1 MSNNKNMMCD
11 INTGIC
17 GETDGAGMEMMNFQ
31 RPQKKID
38 LYYVTDP
45 ICSHCWALEP
55 VLRRFTEQ
63 YGDYFRFHTV
73 IGGLLE
79 KWHDGPIDPA
89 NGIYQPADVV
99 KHWREVGEHYR
110 MPIDGSLMK
119 NDHVESSYPAS
130 RVFTIIQKHH
140 GAEVASSFLRRAR
153 EALFIFNQ
161 NIGKD
166 EVLIEIA
173 SKMDLDGKAMVDEAN
188 QTIGQTL
195 LSENFDL
202 TKQLGARGF
211 PTIVMIN
218 EENQGIKLVGNRSLE
233 DFVQA
238 LEKILANTELQ
249 ASTLPSLES
258 ILKKEKML
266 FAREIEVLYDLH
278 EDELASF
285 IEKELD
291 ANAYKRN
298 EVLGEVYLTYNY

>member
-1 MSNNKNMMCD
+1 MTNNKNMMCD

-17 GETDGAGMEMMNFQ
+17 GETDGDNIELINFQ

-73 IGGLLE
+73 MGGLLE

-99 KHWREVGEHYR
+99 KHWREVGKQYR

-119 NDHVESSYPAS
+119 TDHVESSYPSS
-130 RVFTIIQKHH
+130 RVFAIIQKHH
-140 GAEVASSFLRRAR
+140 GAETASNFLRRAR
-153 EALFIFNQ
+153 EALFIFNK

-166 EVLIEIA
+166 EVLSEIVTN
-173 SKMDLDGKAMVDEAN
+173 MNLDGKAMVDEAN
-188 QTIGQTL
+188 QTIGKTL

-233 DFVQA
+233 EFVQA
-238 LEKILANTELQ
+238 LEKMLANTELQ
-249 ASTLPSLES
+249 ASTLPSLED
-258 ILKKEKML
+258 ILKKEKLL
-266 FAREIEVLYDLH
+266 FAREIEALYDLQ

-285 IEKELD
+285 IDKELD
-291 ANAYKRN
+291 ANAYERN
-298 EVLGEVYLTYNY
+298 EVLGELYLTPNY